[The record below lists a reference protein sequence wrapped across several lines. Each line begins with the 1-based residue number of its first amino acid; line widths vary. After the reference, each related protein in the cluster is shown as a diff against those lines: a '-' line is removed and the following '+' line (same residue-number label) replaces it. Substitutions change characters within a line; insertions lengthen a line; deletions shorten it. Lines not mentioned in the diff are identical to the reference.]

1 MSNLTTNHKPLH
13 TRKMEKRWSVAIVKS
28 HIIINV
34 KEYIYIYIYII
45 HMYIPDG
52 GCIHMM
58 SSLLGI
64 HCSDG
69 REHVATVSPRSVSQ
83 E

>member
-1 MSNLTTNHKPLH
+1 MHNIMDKTEFGDLILGIV
-13 TRKMEKRWSVAIVKS
+13 VAATFIVLVE
-28 HIIINV
+28 IF
-34 KEYIYIYIYII
+34 
-45 HMYIPDG
+45 G

-69 REHVATVSPRSVSQ
+69 REHVATLSPTRTRSVSQ

>member
-1 MSNLTTNHKPLH
+1 MNKLKTLTINTFQHSH
-13 TRKMEKRWSVAIVKS
+13 TCLMNNDDLPS
-28 HIIINV
+28 
-34 KEYIYIYIYII
+34 
-45 HMYIPDG
+45 G

-69 REHVATVSPRSVSQ
+69 SEHVATVSPTRTRSVSQ

>member
-1 MSNLTTNHKPLH
+1 MSEIYTHRST
-13 TRKMEKRWSVAIVKS
+13 IVLCKQNNECLPS
-28 HIIINV
+28 SKNYNV
-34 KEYIYIYIYII
+34 
-45 HMYIPDG
+45 YIPSA

-69 REHVATVSPRSVSQ
+69 SEHVATVSPTRTRSVSQ

>member
-1 MSNLTTNHKPLH
+1 MHNIMDKTEFGDLILGLV
-13 TRKMEKRWSVAIVKS
+13 VAATFV
-28 HIIINV
+28 
-34 KEYIYIYIYII
+34 
-45 HMYIPDG
+45 G
-52 GCIHMM
+52 GRIHMM

-69 REHVATVSPRSVSQ
+69 REHVATLSPTRTRSVSQ